1 MTSFQESSSLEFIR
15 QFLLGDFTASIDDH
29 YQDDPFFASFL
40 QPCFSSMSRPQ
51 PEPGPKPEPEPEP
64 DSPTPLISTCY
75 HVKPEAINDLVLVT
89 PDPLVSEPVL
99 DREVTVTETE
109 RKHYRGVR
117 RRPWGKYAAEIRD
130 PTRKGSR
137 VWLGT
142 FDSDVDAAKAYDC
155 AAFKLRGRKAI
166 LNFPL
171 EAGKSGPPANAGRKR
186 RREPRIEMEE
196 SRTGGGGELT
206 WEAEDEE
213 VEEEEEEEEE
223 KPYNGK
229 RVAKSD

>member
-1 MTSFQESSSLEFIR
+1 MTSFQESSSLELIR
-15 QFLLGDFTASIDDH
+15 QFLLGDFNASFDDH
-29 YQDDPFFASFL
+29 DPFFASFL
-40 QPCFSSMSRPQ
+40 PHFSSMSRPE
-51 PEPGPKPEPEPEP
+51 PEPEPEAEPEP

-75 HVKPEAINDLVLVT
+75 HVKPEAIDDLVLVT
-89 PDPLVSEPVL
+89 PDPPVSELGL
-99 DREVTVTETE
+99 DRKVTETE

-130 PTRKGSR
+130 PARKGSR

-155 AAFKLRGRKAI
+155 AAFKMRGRKAI

-186 RREPRIEMEE
+186 RRERIMEMEE
-196 SRTGGGGELT
+196 SRTVVGGGGLT

-223 KPYNGK
+223 KPSSVLK
-229 RVAKSD
+229 

>member
-1 MTSFQESSSLEFIR
+1 MTSFQESSSLELIR
-15 QFLLGDFTASIDDH
+15 QFLLGDFNASF
-29 YQDDPFFASFL
+29 DDPFFASLL
-40 QPCFSSMSRPQ
+40 QPHFSSTFR
-51 PEPGPKPEPEPEP
+51 PEP
-64 DSPTPLISTCY
+64 DSPSSLISTCY
-75 HVKPEAINDLVLVT
+75 HVKPEAIDDLVLVT
-89 PDPLVSEPVL
+89 PDPPVSEPVL
-99 DREVTVTETE
+99 VRKVTETE

-155 AAFKLRGRKAI
+155 AAFKMRGRKAI

-186 RREPRIEMEE
+186 RRERRIEMEE
-196 SRTGGGGELT
+196 SRTGGGGGLT
-206 WEAEDEE
+206 WEAEDEDEE
-213 VEEEEEEEEE
+213 VEEEEEEE
-223 KPYNGK
+223 KPCNGK
-229 RVAKSD
+229 RVVK